1 VEYIREL
8 KEIDKLLGDKIFGER
23 IENLEK
29 EG

>member
-8 KEIDKLLGDKIFGER
+8 KDIDKLLGVEIFGER
-23 IENLEK
+23 IKNLES

>member
-8 KEIDKLLGDKIFGER
+8 KDIDKLLGVEIFGER
-23 IENLEK
+23 IKNLEN

>member
-8 KEIDKLLGDKIFGER
+8 KDIDKLLEVKIFGER
-23 IENLEK
+23 IENLEN